1 MQRLTSNITNRNAQ
15 QQQQKTQKTIQLKS
29 TRKLCADLN
38 LKKKTMQKKTGG
50 KSLWQQRVI

>member
-38 LKKKTMQKKTGG
+38 LKKKKTMQEKLEAKACGSG
-50 KSLWQQRVI
+50 E